1 MAIDI
6 NPRMTAK
13 GYIRRSAEE
22 LQEAIIK
29 KIKERIPSFEK
40 LPYDVQSNLIDT
52 AVAKLAQ
59 YENMLDVMFN
69 AYSLDGSNEFFFKQ
83 MGEELGL
90 RMKNA
95 YNSQVTLRFKGL
107 PGDIIPLHTIVQ
119 DSSKQHKFETMK
131 RVVIG
136 TTGEVDVLAYGESE
150 SIIPAG
156 ELTFL
161 VSILSDGIAVTNPQ
175 ASLAKIN
182 EETFEEFKFRAQAR
196 LRSPRMGGRLY
207 AETCLKSIE
216 GIDPRLISFYAR
228 DYTRE
233 YDVSNP
239 ELNLDET
246 EENKPIPPA
255 EKPNGIIPESVVR
268 LVKLINEG
276 QTRPNITTLQQ
287 YVDSKYT
294 LDVNVQEKEFVHLYN
309 KDNPNNYIY
318 YNTRWY
324 EVKFRRPGNMSI
336 VEGYGRGQNILA
348 ENYEVIPETGNTQ
361 LYFCKSPG
369 NRIGFYENRN
379 SKLTLLFGPQVD
391 IDESNKPDIKNYI
404 RITGIESVVGGG
416 DDYEVALALYQSF
429 FETQKL
435 LSNPSDNNK
444 DRRKKITLGL
454 YNNTFPVAFTRPK
467 LIELNLKFKI
477 SAFKKSV
484 SSLSVKNATKEY
496 LEKAIN
502 SLKVG
507 SDITINQLNQIIMP
521 GLIDI
526 DIQPVEV
533 KTMGWEYDIGNFKD
547 KEDGQKPNWK
557 DFDIDNKIPEIEF
570 DCYCILVRYE
580 VNVVG

>member
-29 KIKERIPSFEK
+29 KIKERVPSFEK

-216 GIDPRLISFYAR
+216 GVDPRLISFYAR

-233 YDVSNP
+233 YDVLNP
-239 ELNLDET
+239 ELNPDET
-246 EENKPIPPA
+246 EGNKPIPPA

-287 YVDSKYT
+287 YVDSKYA